1 MSQSIASWWSS
12 GPGKGVIIL
21 VVALPVFVV
30 VYRWRPL
37 HHKRRPYLFPSEV
50 GLSVLGL
57 CWQFYRRASGKFD
70 AGFGFLF
77 VGFGLLVNFVAT
89 FATRGDQLFILGF
102 FLLLGFGFAL
112 APIAQ
117 VLRVKLALRRGRR
130 ADAVVLSLRR
140 RGSLQGR
147 GYDAWAN
154 GWAEGIRLVETDSGS
169 FEDEFSSDQPGSD
182 DVVPGIVMHV
192 LVHRE
197 LPKVLL
203 ELGIESQL
211 GNRVRLR

>member
-12 GPGKGVIIL
+12 GPGKAVIIL

-37 HHKRRPYLFPSEV
+37 HHKRRPYLCPSEV

-117 VLRVKLALRRGRR
+117 VLRVKLALR
-130 ADAVVLSLRR
+130 
-140 RGSLQGR
+140 
-147 GYDAWAN
+147 
-154 GWAEGIRLVETDSGS
+154 
-169 FEDEFSSDQPGSD
+169 P
-182 DVVPGIVMHV
+182 P
-192 LVHRE
+192 
-197 LPKVLL
+197 
-203 ELGIESQL
+203 
-211 GNRVRLR
+211 